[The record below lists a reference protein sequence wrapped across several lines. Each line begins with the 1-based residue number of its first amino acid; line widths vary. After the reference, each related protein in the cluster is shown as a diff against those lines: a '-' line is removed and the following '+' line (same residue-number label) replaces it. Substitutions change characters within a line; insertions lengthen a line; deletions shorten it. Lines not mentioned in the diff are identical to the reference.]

1 MQIVC
6 GHCFAINRVPGERIS
21 DDPRCGKCHQRLL
34 DGRPVELDESTF
46 DRFIFHDELKVVVD
60 FWAPWCGPCRMMA
73 PAFAEAASKLAPQ
86 ARFAKV
92 NTENHPELARRFSI
106 QSIPTLVLFHQGR
119 EIDRISG
126 ALSAPQII
134 QWIGS
139 H

>member
-6 GHCFAINRVPGERIS
+6 GHCFAINRVPDDRLSER
-21 DDPRCGKCHQRLL
+21 PRCGKCHQPLL
-34 DGRPVELDESTF
+34 DGLPVELDENMF
-46 DRFIFHDELKVVVD
+46 EKFILHNDLKIVVD

-73 PAFAEAASKLAPQ
+73 PAFAEAAAKLALE

-92 NTENHPELARRFSI
+92 NTEICPGLARRFSI
-106 QSIPTLVLFHQGR
+106 QSIPTIVLFQQGR

-126 ALSAPQII
+126 ALNALQLA
-134 QWIGS
+134 QWVNS